1 MKTNNQDIKLL
12 IIGTLVIFV
21 FAIISISIAN
31 SKIVSSLAIS
41 PLIVGI
47 ILGIFFANT
56 IKESFFD
63 KYNQAI
69 TFSAKKLLRVGII
82 LYGFRLSFQDIADV
96 GFGGVFVA
104 FFIVFSTFI
113 LGYFIGVKVLKLDRE
128 VSILCSSGAS
138 ICGAAAVM
146 ATSSVLKNESYKSAI
161 AVSFVVIFG
170 SIGMFLLPFL
180 YNIGL
185 IPLDNNQIGIYF
197 GAVLHEVANVVAAGN
212 MVSDEATNSA
222 IIVKMIRV
230 MFLVPFLLL
239 LSYFL
244 IKFPNSENIKAKSK
258 IIIPWFA
265 VIFIVVVAFN
275 SFDFLNIKTIETIN
289 YIDMTV
295 LTMAMFALGLNTNLK
310 KFKEV
315 GIKPFYLTLLLF
327 IYLCFI
333 GYFLVLFFVK

>member
-12 IIGTLVIFV
+12 ILGTLVIFI
-21 FAIISISIAN
+21 FSIISILIAN
-31 SKIVSSLAIS
+31 LNIVSNFGIS
-41 PLIVGI
+41 ALIVGI
-47 ILGIFFANT
+47 ILGIVFANT
-56 IKESFFD
+56 LNESFFE

-82 LYGFRLSFQDIADV
+82 LYGFRLSFQDIAEV

-104 FFIVFSTFI
+104 LFIVFSTFI
-113 LGYFIGVKVLKLDRE
+113 LGYVIGVKVLKLDKE
-128 VSILCSSGAS
+128 ISILCSSGAS

-146 ATSSVLKNESYKSAI
+146 ATSSVVRNESYKSAI

-170 SIGMFLLPFL
+170 SLAMFLLPFL
-180 YNIGL
+180 YKIGL
-185 IPLDNNQIGIYF
+185 IPLDSNQIGVYL

-212 MVSDEATNSA
+212 MINEEATNSA

-244 IKFPNSENIKAKSK
+244 IKFASTNESKTKSK
-258 IIIPWFA
+258 IMIPWFA
-265 VIFIVVVAFN
+265 IIFIFVVAFN
-275 SFDFLNIKTIETIN
+275 SFEFVNKNILEKIN
-289 YIDMTV
+289 HIDMIF
-295 LTMAMFALGLNTNLK
+295 LTMAMFALGLNTNIK

-315 GIKPFYLTLLLF
+315 GLKPFYLSFILF
-327 IYLCFI
+327 IYLCFM
-333 GYFLVLFFVK
+333 GYFLVYLFV

>member
-1 MKTNNQDIKLL
+1 MKTNNQDTKLL
-12 IIGTLVIFV
+12 IIGV
-21 FAIISISIAN
+21 FAIFIFSIISILISN
-31 SKIVSSLAIS
+31 LTIVSSLAIS

-47 ILGIFFANT
+47 ILGILFANT
-56 IKESFFD
+56 VKESLFE

-69 TFSAKKLLRVGII
+69 KFSAKRLLRIGII
-82 LYGFRLSFQDIADV
+82 LYGFRLSFQDIAEV

-104 FFIVFSTFI
+104 LFIIFSTFI
-113 LGYFIGVKVLKLDRE
+113 LGYFIGVKILKLDRE
-128 VSILCSSGAS
+128 ISILCSSGAA

-146 ATSSVLKNESYKSAI
+146 ATSSVVKNESYKSAI

-180 YNIGL
+180 YKIGL
-185 IPLDNNQIGIYF
+185 IPLDNNQIGVYF

-212 MVSDEATNSA
+212 MVSEEATNSA

-244 IKFPNSENIKAKSK
+244 IKFPSSQNSKTKSK

-265 VIFIVVVAFN
+265 VIFIFVVAFN
-275 SFDFLNIKTIETIN
+275 SFKFLNIEILSTIN
-289 YIDMTV
+289 YIDMIF
-295 LTMAMFALGLNTNLK
+295 LTMAMFALGLNTNIK

-315 GIKPFYLTLLLF
+315 GLKPFYLTLLLF
-327 IYLCFI
+327 LYLSII
-333 GYFLVLFFVK
+333 GYFLVLIFV

>member
-12 IIGTLVIFV
+12 ILEILVIFI
-21 FAIISISIAN
+21 FSIISILIAN
-31 SKIVSSLAIS
+31 LNIVSNFGIS
-41 PLIVGI
+41 PLIIGILLGI
-47 ILGIFFANT
+47 IFANT
-56 IKESFFD
+56 LKESFFD
-63 KYNQAI
+63 KYDKAI
-69 TFSAKKLLRVGII
+69 KFSAKKLLRVGII

-104 FFIVFSTFI
+104 LFIVFSTFI
-113 LGYFIGVKVLKLDRE
+113 LGYIIGVKLLKLDRE
-128 VSILCSSGAS
+128 ISILCSSGAS

-170 SIGMFLLPFL
+170 TLAMFLLPFL
-180 YNIGL
+180 YKIGL
-185 IPLDNNQIGIYF
+185 IPLNNNQIGVYL
-197 GAVLHEVANVVAAGN
+197 GAVLHEVANVVAASN
-212 MVSDEATNSA
+212 MVNDEATNSA

-244 IKFPNSENIKAKSK
+244 IKFPSTKKSKLKSK
-258 IIIPWFA
+258 IMIPWFA
-265 VIFIVVVAFN
+265 IIFIFVVAFN
-275 SFDFLNIKTIETIN
+275 SFEFLNRDILETIN
-289 YIDMTV
+289 HIDMIL

-315 GIKPFYLTLLLF
+315 GLKPFYLSFTLF
-327 IYLCFI
+327 IYLCFM
-333 GYFLVLFFVK
+333 GYFLVWFFV

>member
-146 ATSSVLKNESYKSAI
+146 ATSGVLKNESYKSAI

-244 IKFPNSENIKAKSK
+244 IKFPNSENIRAKSK

-265 VIFIVVVAFN
+265 II
-275 SFDFLNIKTIETIN
+275 L
-289 YIDMTV
+289 
-295 LTMAMFALGLNTNLK
+295 
-310 KFKEV
+310 
-315 GIKPFYLTLLLF
+315 
-327 IYLCFI
+327 
-333 GYFLVLFFVK
+333 